1 MKLFNIF
8 AIIFA
13 ASHFFEVFA
22 DNTIYVDRFS
32 IPKDGELAV
41 QIKINNEEDVLNSVN
56 FDLILP
62 SQLTAKLTKKGS
74 VVCGTTNRTCDPEE
88 TSDTWSFSCS
98 SESGYIRVVGSY
110 TDEWM
115 YLNVDDEDKAFM
127 TITLSASEAFEGDLC
142 FNNVGAGGPTKTVVP
157 MTYKICTLG
166 STGYATY
173 SSDHAVSTDVE
184 ISGGTAYY
192 GIKNS
197 ADLLTLSEVPSNIIA
212 KGQGA
217 ILKGAPNTDVYAKN
231 SVKTEEPVNDLSAT
245 EKGVEVSPNTV
256 HVLSVEDGVVGLY
269 LYSGSNIGAWKA
281 YLEGVSAARV
291 LFDTESGIESVAAE
305 NNVKAIY
312 NLQGQK
318 LSEAKKG
325 IIIVN
330 GKKVLY

>member
-1 MKLFNIF
+1 MKLFNLF

-32 IPKDGELAV
+32 IPKGGELAV

-98 SESGYIRVVGSY
+98 FEPGYIRVAGFYS
-110 TDEWM
+110 DEWM
-115 YLNVDDEDKAFM
+115 YLNVDDVDKAFM
-127 TITLSASEAFEGDLC
+127 TITLSAFEDFEGDLC

-173 SSDHAVSTDVE
+173 SSDHFVSTDVE
-184 ISGGTAYY
+184 ISGATAYY
-192 GIKNS
+192 GKKS
-197 ADLLTLSEVPSNIIA
+197 GDVLALSSVPGNILPR
-212 KGQGA
+212 GQGV
-217 ILKGAPNTDVYAKN
+217 ILHGASGADVYAVN
-231 SVKTEEPVNDLSAT
+231 SVATEAADNDLSST
-245 EKGVEVSPNTV
+245 QIGVDVTPNTV
-256 HVLSVEDGVVGLY
+256 HVLSKEDGVVGFY
-269 LYSGSNIGAWKA
+269 LYDGSHIGAWKA

-291 LFDTESGIESVAAE
+291 LFDTESAIESVATE
-305 NNVKAIY
+305 NNMKAIY

-318 LSEAKKG
+318 LNEAKKG
-325 IIIVN
+325 FNIVN